1 MRESAGHFDFGHFY
15 FCPKMIS
22 ARLSFSRD
30 WKKTFEICKL
40 FAKQFQSGFCSVDFV
55 NFSFIHEKRTFGKN
69 RIWTF
74 FKFGSILYQ
83 EIYKICLKNTLQCC
97 KGKSSKKCKP
107 KYSEILEYFS
117 WFSYK
122 KTQIKHP
129 TKI

>member
-22 ARLSFSRD
+22 SILSFSCD
-30 WKKTFEICKL
+30 WKKIMFFIRIISKH
-40 FAKQFQSGFCSVDFV
+40 FSVWFFINIFCEFFIYSWKTDFCE
-55 NFSFIHEKRTFGKN
+55 NSE
-69 RIWTF
+69 WTF

-83 EIYKICLKNTLQCC
+83 EICKFRLKNTLQCC
-97 KGKSSKKCKP
+97 KGKSSKKSKP

-117 WFSYK
+117 RFFNK
-122 KTQIKHP
+122 KMQIKHP

>member
-1 MRESAGHFDFGHFY
+1 MSESAGHFDFGHFY

-22 ARLSFSRD
+22 ARLSFSWD
-30 WKKTFEICKL
+30 WKKIVFFVRIVSKH
-40 FAKQFQSGFCSVDFV
+40 FSVWFFINIFCEFFIYSWKTDFW
-55 NFSFIHEKRTFGKN
+55 EKSDLD
-69 RIWTF
+69 IL
-74 FKFGSILYQ
+74 KFGSILYQ
-83 EIYKICLKNTLQCC
+83 EICKFRLKNTLQCC